1 VHSSLVAVDPGAVTS
16 TPPVRSGT
24 FLVPPGT
31 RFVDGDLRANGR
43 DTFASHPGPI
53 ALTPVNTANN
63 PAAYERC
70 HA

>member
-1 VHSSLVAVDPGAVTS
+1 MHSSLVAVDPGAVPS

-31 RFVDGDLRANGR
+31 QFVDVDLRANGR
-43 DTFASHPGPI
+43 DAFASHPDPI
-53 ALTPVNTANN
+53 VLTGVNTANN
-63 PAAYERC
+63 PAVYERC

>member
-1 VHSSLVAVDPGAVTS
+1 VHSSLVAVDPGAVTP

-31 RFVDGDLRANGR
+31 QFVDVDLQAPGR

-53 ALTPVNTANN
+53 VRTRVSPTNN
-63 PAAYERC
+63 PAVSERC